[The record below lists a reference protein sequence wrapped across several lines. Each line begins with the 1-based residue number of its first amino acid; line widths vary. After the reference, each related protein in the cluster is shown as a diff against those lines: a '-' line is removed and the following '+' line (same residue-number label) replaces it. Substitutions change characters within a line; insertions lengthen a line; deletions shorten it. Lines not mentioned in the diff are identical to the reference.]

1 MAKIKKLYYA
11 PSDMTQIDQAIT
23 QLEGYL
29 SPKFVTLKATDRQR
43 YGSINEKNKLLVN
56 KSMDIL
62 RDQPQFAPPLLD
74 VTEFQ
79 QDFDARQFLESRI
92 IRLQMLIN
100 GLLSNKIIHD
110 FDNYRASLV
119 LYDYLQ
125 LLQKAEMAGA
135 SELINEMRQFFSRTK
150 NTNTPTDPTTPD
162 M

>member
-1 MAKIKKLYYA
+1 MAKIQKLYYT
-11 PSDMTQIDQAIT
+11 PSDITQIDQALT
-23 QLEGYL
+23 QLESYL

-62 RDQPQFAPPLLD
+62 RDQPQFAPPLLN
-74 VTEFQ
+74 VPEFQ

-100 GLLSNKIIHD
+100 GLLNNKIIHD

-125 LLQKAEMAGA
+125 LLQKADTAGA
-135 SELINEMRQFFSRTK
+135 DELISEIRQFFSRTK

-162 M
+162 L